1 MKKKIVIIGSN
12 GNLGSYIFR
21 ELKKKNSILGIS
33 RKKKQNNFE
42 CKDLSNAKMNMDVF
56 RLIKKKYSKLDAMI
70 ICTGKSKKELGKD
83 IEERF
88 LNSFKSN
95 LLTVTNTINSYQK
108 IYKNKSTKIIVISSI
123 AAIKVMEAP
132 IEYSTAKSALNHYC
146 QIKAKELSK
155 FNIMLNIISPGNILN
170 KNNNWYLKKKTN
182 EKKILKYIKNNVPLN
197 SFCKPSQILALC
209 KLLISDDGNFFQGSN
224 IVMDGGQIL

>member
-1 MKKKIVIIGSN
+1 MKKKIAIVGSS

-21 ELKKKNSILGIS
+21 ELKKTNNILGIS
-33 RKKKQNNFE
+33 KKKNQNNFE
-42 CKDLSNAKMNMDVF
+42 CKDLSNSKMNIDTF
-56 RLIKKKYSKLDAMI
+56 KLIKKKNSKLDAII
-70 ICTGKSKKELGKD
+70 ICTGKSKKDSNID
-83 IEERF
+83 IDQKY

-95 LLTVTNTINSYQK
+95 LLTVSNTVDSYQK
-108 IYKNKSTKIIVISSI
+108 IYKNKPTKIIVISSI

-132 IEYSTAKSALNHYC
+132 IEYSIAKSALNHYC

-155 FNIMLNIISPGNILN
+155 FKIILNIISPGNILN

-182 EKKILKYIKNNVPLN
+182 NKKILNYIKNNVPLN